1 MNFRPLVLQISL
13 LTLGLACGSA
23 QAATN
28 LLSDGDFES
37 FAGQVANG
45 GYTVVNAGDA
55 LGAWTVGAKSVD
67 LIRNSSG
74 SISNVSV
81 DLSGSPGPGSLS
93 QNFTAQ
99 QGTTYTLTWD
109 YFKNGS
115 GTDLSVSFGGQ
126 TYVYAPVAAPT
137 SASLLWTAL
146 SSGTQTVS
154 FGGGAGTAGPTLDN
168 VTLTA
173 AVPEPQTYALLIAGL
188 GVVGFVAKRRK
199 G

>member
-13 LTLGLACGSA
+13 LTLGLACGGA
-23 QAATN
+23 HAATN

-55 LGAWTVGAKSVD
+55 LGAWTVGATSVD
-67 LIRNSSG
+67 LIRNNYG
-74 SISNVSV
+74 SINNVSV
-81 DLSGSPGPGSLS
+81 DMSGTPGPGSLS
-93 QNFTAQ
+93 QNFSAQ
-99 QGTTYTLTWD
+99 QGATYQLSWD

-115 GTDLSVSFGGQ
+115 GTDLTVSFGGQ
-126 TYVYAPVAAPT
+126 SYVYAPAAAAT

-146 SSGTQTVS
+146 STGTQTVT
-154 FGGGAGTAGPTLDN
+154 FAGGNGFSGPTLDN

-173 AVPEPQTYALLIAGL
+173 AVPEPQTYALLLAGL
-188 GVVGFVAKRRK
+188 GAIGFVAKRRK
-199 G
+199 V

>member
-1 MNFRPLVLQISL
+1 MNFRPLVFQISL

-23 QAATN
+23 HAATN

-37 FAGQVANG
+37 FAGQVADG
-45 GYTVVNAGDA
+45 SYTVVNAGDA
-55 LGAWTVGAKSVD
+55 LGAWTVGATSVD
-67 LIRNSSG
+67 LIRNNYG
-74 SISNVSV
+74 SINNVSI

-93 QNFTAQ
+93 QSFYAQ

-109 YFKNGS
+109 FFKNGG
-115 GTDLSVSFGGQ
+115 GTDLTVSFAGQ
-126 TYVYAPVAAPT
+126 THVYAPAAAPT

-146 SSGTQTVS
+146 STGTQTVS
-154 FGGGAGTAGPTLDN
+154 FGGGPGNSGPTLDN

-199 G
+199 Q